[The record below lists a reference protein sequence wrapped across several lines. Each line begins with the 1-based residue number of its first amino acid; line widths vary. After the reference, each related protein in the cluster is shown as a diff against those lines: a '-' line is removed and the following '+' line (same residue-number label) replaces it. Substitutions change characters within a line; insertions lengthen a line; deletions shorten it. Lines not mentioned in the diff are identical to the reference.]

1 MNKFKEFIGAETY
14 EILFSHTDQY
24 GSSIEDMEDVVYCEV
39 EDISESKV
47 KKLQSLLT
55 YDTDLKSIYVSL
67 EASKI
72 LSAWGVCEGIEYFQF
87 FINNEL
93 YKVGVISAHRLYTN
107 VDDTFS
113 KLVWACSCF
122 IARLKDDYPGR
133 LEYSKPLVE
142 KLVISVFKLLKNVS
156 MDIDLIFGIDDTV
169 NWYSYKKELVEM
181 RDYLESLPDNNFNK
195 RCNLQSINSLLT
207 RLN

>member
-1 MNKFKEFIGAETY
+1 MNTLKEFIGAESY

-24 GSSIEDMEDVVYCEV
+24 GSPMEDMEDVIYCEV
-39 EDISESKV
+39 EDISEFKI

-55 YDTDLKSIYVSL
+55 YNTDFKSIYVSL

-93 YKVGVISAHRLYTN
+93 YKDGIISPHRLHAN

-113 KLVWACSCF
+113 KLLWSCSCF
-122 IARLKDDYPGR
+122 IARLNDDYPGR

-142 KLVISVFKLLKNVS
+142 KLVISVLKLLRDVS
-156 MDIDLIFGIDDTV
+156 MIIDFIFEIDGTV
-169 NWYSYKKELVEM
+169 NWYAYKKELVET
-181 RDYLESLPDNNFNK
+181 RDYLESLSDDNFNK
-195 RCNLQSINSLLT
+195 RYNLQSVNSLLT
-207 RLN
+207 KLN